1 MILTI
6 QQFVLRFD
14 CIYEVI
20 VQLMSDMVTIDKT
33 KILDNDKFFDTG
45 IKTRSTQEQWA
56 FGL

>member
-45 IKTRSTQEQWA
+45 MKTRSTQEQ
-56 FGL
+56 